1 MKNKTDKTEDAPI
14 KKVQLNTRVP
24 EPLKIAVA
32 ELSERTEI
40 SSETIVADALAR
52 FYGTETPGGNL
63 RKRMYSEAIRQ
74 LEAMYRYRRRN
85 YAQRLHG

>member
-1 MKNKTDKTEDAPI
+1 MDAICARGHWSLSMKNKTDKTEDAPI

-52 FYGTETPGGNL
+52 L
-63 RKRMYSEAIRQ
+63 S
-74 LEAMYRYRRRN
+74 
-85 YAQRLHG
+85 